1 MLNIWIEGGD
11 DDSDCQE
18 VPGWRGQ
25 RIREGQTAAFHGR
38 HHSGH
43 PVHFQEATMYLCD
56 TDETGGVVYNQN
68 GEISLRSPIR
78 YVEAGGKLPLVLIGG
93 MQD

>member
-1 MLNIWIEGGD
+1 
-11 DDSDCQE
+11 
-18 VPGWRGQ
+18 
-25 RIREGQTAAFHGR
+25 
-38 HHSGH
+38 
-43 PVHFQEATMYLCD
+43 MYLCD